1 VSQKQANDLTTGSNP
16 KVEKIAELQKSLDS
30 AAARFDDEAWAER
43 RQLYN
48 VWTFGKRDDQTT
60 HFGNSDARI
69 IENLVYAYTEPGSV
83 VIDPFAGGAS
93 TLKVCKHRGRRCH
106 ISDRAVKAG
115 LENSVREHDLTDG
128 LPKVHNWKDV
138 DLVYLDPPYWRQ
150 AAGEYSDDPTDL
162 ANMPL
167 EQFHDTL
174 AKLITDFAKKL
185 KASASEHPAHIA
197 LIIQPTQWR
206 SDDREF
212 NDHTAEM
219 IRRIKLPIVQRIQAP
234 YSTEQ
239 CNAQMVNWAK
249 DNRQF
254 LVLSR
259 EVTVWRCD

>member
-1 VSQKQANDLTTGSNP
+1 VNENRPENP
-16 KVEKIAELQKSLDS
+16 ELEKLVAST
-30 AAARFDDEAWAER
+30 AARFEDEAWTDSEGKR

-69 IENLVYAYTEPGSV
+69 VENLVYAYTEPGGV
-83 VIDPFAGGAS
+83 VVDPFAGGAS
-93 TLKVCKHRGRRCH
+93 TLDVCRKRGRRCH

-115 LENSVREHDLTDG
+115 LENDVREHDLTDG
-128 LPKVHNWKDV
+128 LPSVHNWKDV
-138 DLVYLDPPYWRQ
+138 QLVYLDPPYWRQ

-167 EQFHDTL
+167 DEFNNVL
-174 AKLITDFAKKL
+174 AGLIQGFAKKL
-185 KASASEHPAHIA
+185 KASASDRPAHIA

-206 SDDREF
+206 ADDRKF
-212 NDHTAEM
+212 VDHTAEM
-219 IRRIKLPIVQRIQAP
+219 IRRVKLPIVQRIQAP
-234 YSTEQ
+234 YSSQ
-239 CNAQMVNWAK
+239 QYNAQMVDWAK
-249 DNRQF
+249 EHREF